1 MRVTTSDLDDAAGVA
16 VDAGGAIA
24 AAVGA
29 PPLSAAG
36 PQPTGAALAALYA
49 AIATADGLLSG
60 GLTSVGGDTANGSTS
75 YTHTDASAARTV
87 TLSC

>member
-1 MRVTTSDLDDAAGVA
+1 MRVTTADLDDAAGVA

-24 AAVGA
+24 AAVA